1 MFNSWNSTPLSGAFE
16 EAMKRNKAE
25 LLERV
30 ASGSTSGQGGDTG
43 SDTGG
48 GKNGTSEGK
57 PSQTLLYVA
66 VGVALLVVVLLLRRK
81 GGKP

>member
-16 EAMKRNKAE
+16 EEMKRKTAE
-25 LLERV
+25 LLERT
-30 ASGSTSGQGGDTG
+30 ASGFTSGQG
-43 SDTGG
+43 S
-48 GKNGTSEGK
+48 GKGGTSEGKPEGK

-66 VGVALLVVVLLLRRK
+66 VGVSLLVVVLLLGRK

>member
-16 EAMKRNKAE
+16 EEMKRKTAE
-25 LLERV
+25 LLERT
-30 ASGSTSGQGGDTG
+30 ASSTTSGQGGGDTG
-43 SDTGG
+43 SDTG
-48 GKNGTSEGK
+48 GTSEGK

>member
-16 EAMKRNKAE
+16 EEMKRKTAE
-25 LLERV
+25 LLERT
-30 ASGSTSGQGGDTG
+30 ASGSTSGQGSG
-43 SDTGG
+43 DTGG

-66 VGVALLVVVLLLRRK
+66 VGVSLLVVVLLLGRK

>member
-16 EAMKRNKAE
+16 EAMKRNEAE
-25 LLERV
+25 LLERT
-30 ASGSTSGQGGDTG
+30 ASGSTSGQG
-43 SDTGG
+43 S
-48 GKNGTSEGK
+48 GKGGTSEGK

-66 VGVALLVVVLLLRRK
+66 VGVALLVVVLLLGRK

>member
-16 EAMKRNKAE
+16 EEMKRKTAE
-25 LLERV
+25 LLERT

-48 GKNGTSEGK
+48 TSEGK
-57 PSQTLLYVA
+57 LSQTLLYVA

-81 GGKP
+81 GGKQ